1 MQAIGRTII
10 QMQEYGLR
18 RLSCGVFIL
27 AFQVIRG
34 IINATYYGGDIM
46 CDVKKYEKI
55 KE

>member
-46 CDVKKYEKI
+46 CDAKKYEKI